1 METIYAMV
9 AFRLQ
14 GEKEIKGP
22 LRVPCQHEWQFLEAQ
37 LDAVEV
43 WAGEKDEAR
52 GSVQVAAS
60 RC

>member
-1 METIYAMV
+1 MV